1 MLETRDRGPQK
12 PCVSRF
18 EVVGGVVVM
27 SVSCFGERV
36 VVGNKKDPSITQ
48 NASGRGAGRL
58 SLISCSGG
66 GGQGLPSVTQ
76 NTSGRGGGNFHLVF
90 RAKVVVGNK
99 KTSSSL
105 KMRVGGVVMS
115 VSCFV
120 QESGGGQQERPL
132 RHSKH
137 EWEGW
142 R

>member
-1 MLETRDRGPQK
+1 
-12 PCVSRF
+12 
-18 EVVGGVVVM
+18 M

-48 NASGRGAGRL
+48 NASGRGAGHL

-76 NTSGRGGGNFHLVF
+76 NTSGRGGGNFCLAF

-105 KMRVGGVVMS
+105 NKLRLPVPKARVVYFS
-115 VSCFV
+115 VS
-120 QESGGGQQERPL
+120 PL
-132 RHSKH
+132 
-137 EWEGW
+137 EDAY
-142 R
+142 